1 MKLTFDQIKSVLFGA
16 VRTEVK
22 DGKLFLYRFTEAQTE
37 AYKGYKEDFYIKSFA
52 SAGMRLEFVT
62 DSQSLSFSADMK
74 KASSRTWYS
83 FDLYVDGALIKNK
96 KGEHSEDGTSFFS
109 LDAELGEGEKRVA
122 LYLPW
127 SAATNIVELSL
138 DDGATVT
145 PIKKDLKLI
154 SFGDSITQGY
164 IALCPSFT
172 YANRLADALQ
182 AEIVN
187 KGIGGEVFF
196 PTLATLRDDIEPDI
210 ITVAYGTNDW
220 SHSEKEVFD
229 ANSKRFCETL
239 AKNYPNAK
247 IFALAPIWRPNY
259 KRDDKKVGD
268 FSHVL
273 GRLHEIASDIPNVTV
288 INCFD
293 FVPKERPSF
302 APDYLHP
309 NDRGF
314 FYYASNLYAEIKK
327 YI

>member
-22 DGKLFLYRFTEAQTE
+22 DGKLCLYRFTEAQAE

-74 KASSRTWYS
+74 KASSRAWYS

-96 KGEHSEDGTSFFS
+96 KGEYSEDGTSFFS

-145 PIKKDLKLI
+145 PIQKDLKLI

-164 IALCPSFT
+164 IARCPSFT

-229 ANSKRFCETL
+229 ANSKSFYEAL

-314 FYYASNLYAEIKK
+314 FYYANHLYAEIKK